1 MAVATIA
8 YLVGPGFLHSGPFY
22 NVIGGTCPVALVI
35 GVRMHKPRNRLAWYA
50 FAAGQTL
57 FIVGDVLAYNYERL
71 FGEPLPFPSIADGFY
86 NAFYPFIIV
95 GILVLIRQ
103 RYVIPD
109 RASLIDALIVT
120 VSLGALSWI
129 YLMAPWAHDDS
140 LSLWGKVVSLAY
152 PMMDV
157 LVLGVLVRLAV
168 GAGYRGPAFVMLS
181 GGLGALLVSDSVYCY
196 KLLHGGYETGAAL
209 DLGWAV
215 YYALLGAAALHPSMR
230 DLSRPARDPEVK
242 LTAPRL
248 VLLAGAILAAPAT
261 VIVRAALDQPTE
273 TGVLMG
279 ASAVV
284 FVLVVLRMAG
294 LVRHN
299 EEISAREVA
308 LRIAGESLVTATT
321 QQQIGSATL
330 IAARALVGPDAVV
343 RLYLAGPCP
352 GVLSAADATDVPAA
366 TLSGIPLAR
375 MSPDMWAAL
384 GPRRVAHLQGD
395 KRVIP
400 GAPEGPESEYLS
412 PLFLRDEL
420 RGLLVVFLPHQ
431 LPPAIAES
439 LGALTSQVAL
449 ALESAELAEQVLRRH
464 SEIRLTALVERSS
477 DVIWVLGPDTGIH
490 YVSPSV
496 HGVLGRSVDSL
507 VGGYLDELF
516 GADEGLV
523 PFVHDVA
530 ALEPGATA
538 AVEIRLRHRDGTWLD
553 IEAVGTN
560 LLADAAVGGIVL
572 NVRDVTE
579 RTRTQRELVEAHAKA
594 VEASRLKSEFVANM
608 SHEIRT
614 PLNAVI
620 GLSALLGETALDPGQ
635 AEYVD
640 AVRTSADALMSL
652 VDDILDFSK
661 IEAGRLELESHVFDV
676 RELVDGVAAGL
687 KPSAQA
693 KGLHL
698 MTWVDDRVAARVDGD
713 STRVRQVLTNL
724 VSNAIKFTPAGEV
737 SIQVS
742 SEPSGENVLLRFAV
756 SDTGIGL
763 EPAAFE
769 RIFESFS
776 QADGSTTRR
785 YGGTGLGLAISK
797 RLVGLMGGEI
807 GGDSTPGEG
816 STFWFTVA
824 ATVVPGAAAADAPD
838 VSEVVVPMPAA
849 VAQTR
854 DILLV
859 E

>member
-1 MAVATIA
+1 
-8 YLVGPGFLHSGPFY
+8 
-22 NVIGGTCPVALVI
+22 
-35 GVRMHKPRNRLAWYA
+35 
-50 FAAGQTL
+50 
-57 FIVGDVLAYNYERL
+57 
-71 FGEPLPFPSIADGFY
+71 
-86 NAFYPFIIV
+86 
-95 GILVLIRQ
+95 
-103 RYVIPD
+103 
-109 RASLIDALIVT
+109 
-120 VSLGALSWI
+120 
-129 YLMAPWAHDDS
+129 
-140 LSLWGKVVSLAY
+140 
-152 PMMDV
+152 
-157 LVLGVLVRLAV
+157 
-168 GAGYRGPAFVMLS
+168 
-181 GGLGALLVSDSVYCY
+181 
-196 KLLHGGYETGAAL
+196 
-209 DLGWAV
+209 
-215 YYALLGAAALHPSMR
+215 
-230 DLSRPARDPEVK
+230 
-242 LTAPRL
+242 
-248 VLLAGAILAAPAT
+248 
-261 VIVRAALDQPTE
+261 
-273 TGVLMG
+273 MG

-294 LVRHN
+294 LVRRN

-352 GVLSAADATDVPAA
+352 RALSAADATDVPAA
-366 TLSGIPLAR
+366 TLPGVPLER
-375 MSPDMWAAL
+375 MSADMWAAL

-395 KRVIP
+395 QCVIP
-400 GAPEGPESEYLS
+400 APPDGAASEYLS

-420 RGLLVVFLPHQ
+420 RGLLVVFPPNP

-449 ALESAELAEQVLRRH
+449 ALESAELAEQVLRRA

-477 DVIWVLGPDTGIH
+477 DVIWVLGPNTVVH

-496 HGVLGRSVDSL
+496 HGVLGRSVESL

-516 GADEGLV
+516 SADEGLV

-530 ALEPGATA
+530 ALDPGATA
-538 AVEIRLRHRDGTWLD
+538 AVEIRLRHQDGTWLD

-560 LLADAAVGGIVL
+560 LLGDAAVGGIVL

-620 GLSALLGETALDPGQ
+620 GLSALLGETQLDPGQ

-661 IEAGRLELESHVFDV
+661 IEAGRLELESHAYDV
-676 RELVDGVAAGL
+676 RDLVDGVAAAL
-687 KPSAQA
+687 RPSAHA

-698 MTWVDDRVAARVDGD
+698 TTWVDDRVATRVDGD
-713 STRVRQVLTNL
+713 STRVRQVLSNL
-724 VSNAIKFTPAGEV
+724 VSNAIKFTSAGEV
-737 SIQVS
+737 WIHVS
-742 SEPSGENVLLRFAV
+742 GEPSGEDVLLRFAV

-824 ATVVPGAAAADAPD
+824 ATVVPGAAVADAP
-838 VSEVVVPMPAA
+838 EVPEVVPMPAP
-849 VAQTR
+849 VAKCR

-859 E
+859 EDHPVNQLVAARMLEKRGFRVDIAGNGLVALEKFASRRYDLIFMDCQMPELDGYQTTGRIRELEGDGPRTPIIAMTAHALKGDRERCLAAGMDDYLMKPVRPADLDHVLGRVPGGETGPVAAAVAAVFDPAALEPLTDGGDEELLTSLVDMFVEQGRGQLVALTGAMEAGDGEGVGRIAHSLKGSAAVLGGARLAECCEQMCRAAAGGRMGEVDNLYREVEEAFGLTVEALSRFLARAVPAA